1 MLNLL
6 LGVMAAVIKPIYF
19 WYDNSYQC
27 RAMVLIRELVQQA
40 LMTGVLTIA
49 AETHLRQLLKT
60 RYDQEDLNAFMKLQ
74 LAAMSGEVQQ
84 ESRGLRHN
92 SHVHL

>member
-6 LGVMAAVIKPIYF
+6 LGVIGAVIKRIYF
-19 WYDNSYQC
+19 WYDNSHQC

-49 AETHLRQLLKT
+49 AEAHLRQLLKT

-92 SHVHL
+92 SHVRL